1 MAVEGTE
8 KILIRMADES
18 LARDSMSTTVC
29 YWKCSIEAALFI
41 ILEVELPWLRW
52 KCSRLGWSLCRG
64 SDRVM
69 LYPASSAPPSPAM
82 NQVAS
87 RVRWVPS
94 CATVTDCI
102 PVHCKRNAPVVM
114 LRGTWNMSPLRCR
127 GLQVA
132 EIFYSQ
138 NDTLMLIWT
147 ELTPNII

>member
-1 MAVEGTE
+1 MATVEV
-8 KILIRMADES
+8 LSAWLES
-18 LARDSMSTTVC
+18 VC
-29 YWKCSIEAALFI
+29 K
-41 ILEVELPWLRW
+41 
-52 KCSRLGWSLCRG
+52 G

-87 RVRWVPS
+87 RVRWVPW

-114 LRGTWNMSPLRCR
+114 MRGTWNTSPLRCR

-132 EIFYSQ
+132 EI
-138 NDTLMLIWT
+138 MLYARNVT
-147 ELTPNII
+147 NSDLD